1 MPATATRHR
10 HSRAM
15 GASASSPQE
24 NPTRCSTNNLHPSSG
39 DFAFRAQQAPLS
51 LPADTKKRVIGVLGG
66 SFDPITD
73 GHLKCACEIVH
84 AGVADEVWLVP
95 CGVRPD
101 KPSLLTPYLHRL
113 IMCHL
118 AINTSFGSSFPIRA
132 CDIEMGEEMALS
144 TYHLMK
150 RLKEQYPGP
159 EFKFVL
165 GGDLIAGP
173 GSLRTWDAP
182 GVPDAGERLYKE
194 SKFILLDRA
203 GFAVPPDLPPNFTR
217 LKAREGTN
225 MVTEDVSS
233 SEIRRR
239 MNIGKED
246 LTGLTQGNYQM
257 VDGLL
262 SPPVLAHIIRYKLY
276 ITR

>member
-1 MPATATRHR
+1 MH
-10 HSRAM
+10 
-15 GASASSPQE
+15 
-24 NPTRCSTNNLHPSSG
+24 
-39 DFAFRAQQAPLS
+39 
-51 LPADTKKRVIGVLGG
+51 LPADDNKRVIAVLGG

-84 AGVADEVWLVP
+84 AGMAEEVWIVP
-95 CGVRPD
+95 CGRRPD
-101 KPSLLTPYLHRL
+101 KPSLKTPYLHRL

-132 CDIEMGEEMALS
+132 CDIEMGEDEALS

-150 RLKEQYPGP
+150 RLQEQYPSP
-159 EFKFVL
+159 DFKFVL
-165 GGDLIAGP
+165 GADLIAGP
-173 GSLRTWDAP
+173 GSLRTWGAP
-182 GVPDAGERLYKE
+182 GVPDAGERLYQH

-203 GFAVPPDLPPNFTR
+203 GYAVPPDLPHNFTR

-239 MNIGKED
+239 MNIGKD
-246 LTGLTQGNYQM
+246 GVIALGRGNYQM

-276 ITR
+276 AEG